1 MLQIVTKCLCYIS
14 IMLGAWDRGRQMEQ
28 NKVSSDKYHKE
39 KESRL
44 RGIENEGEEV
54 LYRSGKYL

>member
-44 RGIENEGEEV
+44 KTWAVATGPI
-54 LYRSGKYL
+54 LK

>member
-1 MLQIVTKCLCYIS
+1 MSILYKHYTRCLGQRKKNGTK
-14 IMLGAWDRGRQMEQ
+14 Q
-28 NKVSSDKYHKE
+28 VSSDKYHKE

-54 LYRSGKYL
+54 L